1 LILFDSVSDIIST
14 FAAKFK
20 IKMNRFRFSL
30 LAAVAIATAACN
42 NAEPEA
48 IVPAEPEVIRSFY
61 GDSITVENA
70 ITIAELNQQM
80 LGKDSL
86 LTKVSATISQT
97 CAKMGCWM
105 DVDMGNGE
113 VMTVFMRNHS
123 FFVPTQGCEGKVAIF
138 EGKAYLD
145 TLSVENLIHFAE
157 DAGKSAEEIALITE
171 PKPTISFDAKGVII
185 DGIPEP
191 TVEAVSGESHES
203 HEGHDH
209 AEGEVSEE
217 GSN

>member
-1 LILFDSVSDIIST
+1 MLFDSVSDIIST

-30 LAAVAIATAACN
+30 LAAIAIATAACN
-42 NAEPEA
+42 NAEPESE
-48 IVPAEPEVIRSFY
+48 VTAEPEVIRSFY
-61 GDSITVENA
+61 GDSITVDNA

-80 LGKDSL
+80 VGKDSL

-97 CAKMGCWM
+97 CTKMGCWM

-113 VMTVFMRNHS
+113 TMTVFMRDHN
-123 FFVPTQGCEGKVAIF
+123 FFVPKEGCEGKVAIF
-138 EGKAYLD
+138 EGKAYFD
-145 TLSVENLIHFAE
+145 TLSVEYLQHLAE

-171 PKPTISFDAKGVII
+171 PKPALSFDAKGVII
-185 DGIPEP
+185 EGIPQPE
-191 TVEAVSGESHES
+191 VVAEES

-209 AEGEVSEE
+209 AEGEGHEDEEAE